1 MLASE
6 ITAEEFAELFLR
18 YRERY
23 ISIARSYTRDYE
35 AAADIVT
42 DCFEAFWNSR
52 SCLELKSLPEA
63 YILQSVKNR
72 SLNYLRRTD
81 VRMRAGDLQDT
92 EMLKILELDMAFL
105 GEDHTSFLFEAEVHS
120 IITKCLASF
129 PNETREIFIASRWGG
144 HTYQE
149 IASICNVS
157 ERKVKRDISKVL
169 AALRIALA
177 DYLPVWLLIFNAF
190 NKGL

>member
-6 ITAEEFAELFLR
+6 ITAEEFADLFIR
-18 YRERY
+18 FRDPY

-42 DCFEAFWNSR
+42 DCFEAFWNNRSR
-52 SCLELKSLPEA
+52 LELKSLPEA

-72 SLNYLRRTD
+72 SLNYLRRSD
-81 VRMRAGDLQDT
+81 VRMKVGDIQDT
-92 EMLKILELDMAFL
+92 DMLKIVELDMAFL

-120 IITKCLASF
+120 IINNCLASF

-149 IASICNVS
+149 IAEIYNVS

-177 DYLPVWLLIFNAF
+177 DYLPVWFLIFHSFKNWF
-190 NKGL
+190 